1 MLNIRHLYGRLVPRT
16 LTWSFCVKAEA
27 KLVGLLLRVVPLVF
41 GHLTSSLVK
50 VSWGYARNVRRLYLA
65 MGPRGLA
72 IYLKACYVLTQ
83 HAAGGMVDASPW
95 ALGAN
100 VSRTRRGIPRIINP
114 QHRSLI
120 VKGDVACTRFWLT
133 LFGLYRVVEF
143 KGALKLRTIT
153 DPGIDISEF
162 RKDWLLWIPTFYSY
176 AREVTGHGWKVR
188 PFKDLSPGFIPF
200 IRKSSPNSGGFAAV
214 MSLPWDI
221 ALLGATPTYH
231 KAVKGWLAAV
241 DGLELT
247 WVLKPLV
254 TAFAARGK
262 PLWDAKRLAWEDRD
276 WGALKMESLREG
288 HIKLPQRLVPAAQP
302 REWLFRNLEVGS
314 EAAYVSLWIAKYW
327 GKPLWFGRLGFKEE
341 PGKLRVFAMVT
352 PLLQTLM
359 HPLHKWIFDRLRAIP
374 TDGTFNQTAPV
385 ERLIERFRGEDFWV
399 ASFDLSAATDRLPV
413 QLQQDLL
420 VPLLGEKLASYWRF
434 LLTAMPY
441 GLPKIAKSYN
451 LGFDRVWYA
460 VGQPMGALSSWA
472 MLALTHHALVQMAAK
487 RAYPERSGWFLLYAV
502 LGDDVVIADRSVA
515 REYLRIMRSIG
526 VEISLAKSLVS
537 CTGSLEFAKRTWV
550 RGRDASPISLA
561 EMLVALTNLG
571 SLAELVRKNMKF
583 GVIRL
588 SSVARFCGFG
598 YRNLARLP
606 VVLDVGNRLTGL
618 IAFLCRPGGEFPMPF
633 EAWISSVA
641 PGGTD
646 GRSVDTQRWAV
657 AQRLWTRMVESLRA
671 RMAKVSRLMASA
683 STVRLEDITFVKNEK
698 SKGPKTAAVRRKSKP
713 EVRNFWSS
721 STREFLLFETLGPQW
736 ETFFREWV
744 GRPYAERIRPRFIE
758 VDDVLRTYDAKVQ
771 PTWSDLEHVWKQ
783 VLETESGVNSLPT
796 KLEWANR
803 EDEDLVPSTR
813 LITLWRALR
822 KIATRDVIPSINLSA
837 SCRDAPQARRGRS
850 NA

>member
-27 KLVGLLLRVVPLVF
+27 KLVGLLLRAVPLVF

-120 VKGDVACTRFWLT
+120 IKGDVTCTRFWLT
-133 LFGLYRVVEF
+133 LFGLYRVIEF
-143 KGALKLRTIT
+143 KGTLKLRTIT
-153 DPGIDISEF
+153 APGVDLSEF
-162 RKDWLLWIPTFYSY
+162 RKDWLQWIPTFYVY
-176 AREVTGHGWKVR
+176 AREVTGNPWKVR

-221 ALLGATPTYH
+221 ALLGANPLYH
-231 KAVKGWLAAV
+231 SAVKRWLAEV
-241 DGLELT
+241 DGLELS
-247 WVLKPLV
+247 WVLKPLIS
-254 TAFAARGK
+254 AFAARGRA
-262 PLWDAKRLAWEDRD
+262 LWLDLD
-276 WGALKMESLREG
+276 WGQLKVESLREG
-288 HIKLPQRLVPAAQP
+288 DVKLPRRLKPAAGP
-302 REWLFRNLEVGS
+302 REWLRYNILMEDADFIGLWLERR
-314 EAAYVSLWIAKYW
+314 W
-327 GKPLWFGRLGFKEE
+327 GKPLHFGRLGFKEE
-341 PGKLRVFAMVT
+341 PGKIRVFAMVT

-359 HPLHKWIFDRLRAIP
+359 HPLHKWIFARLAAIP

-385 ERLIERFRGEDFWV
+385 ERLIERFKGESFWV
-399 ASFDLSAATDRLPV
+399 ASYDLSAATDRLPV
-413 QLQQDLL
+413 QLQLDLL
-420 VPLLGEKLASYWRF
+420 VPLLGEKLATLWRF
-434 LLTAMPY
+434 LLVGPRYA
-441 GLPKIAKSYN
+441 LPRVAKSYN
-451 LGFDRVWYA
+451 LGFDSVVYA

-472 MLALTHHALVQMAAK
+472 LLALTHHALVQMAAK

-502 LGDDVVIADRSVA
+502 LGDDVVIADRLVA
-515 REYLRIMRSIG
+515 REYLRIMRTIG

-561 EMLVALTNLG
+561 EMLVALTHLG
-571 SLAELVRKNMKF
+571 ALAELVRKNMKF

-606 VVLDVGNRLTGL
+606 VALGVGNRLTGL

-641 PGGTD
+641 PGGKD
-646 GRSVDTQRWAV
+646 GRSQDTLHWAV
-657 AQRLWTRMVESLRA
+657 ARRLWERMVVSMRA
-671 RMAKVSRLMASA
+671 RMAKVSRLMGDASR
-683 STVRLEDITFVKNEK
+683 VRMEEITFVKK
-698 SKGPKTAAVRRKSKP
+698 VSLPDGSTAARPRKSAS

-721 STREFLLFETLGPQW
+721 SAREFLLFETLGPRW
-736 ETFFREWV
+736 DEFFREWV
-744 GRPYAERIRPRFIE
+744 GRPYADRIRPRFIE
-758 VDDVLRTYDAKVQ
+758 IDDILRTYDAKVQ
-771 PTWSDLEHVWKQ
+771 PTWSDLGDVWKQ
-783 VLETESGVNSLPT
+783 VLEMESGVNSLPS

-813 LITLWRALR
+813 LITLWKALR
-822 KIATRDVIPSINLSA
+822 KVATRDVLPSSSLSA
-837 SCRDAPQARRGRS
+837 SFFDAPRARRGRS